1 MKRHFQY
8 ASNVDVATIHDS
20 IFVEVECSKVT
31 GKLCEKMGVT
41 GFPTV
46 MLIYKGKSMKYEGGR
61 THGSIIQFLSDKSK
75 WIMEQLP
82 TEIAEITLLTEDVH
96 EKGDDE
102 VEDELEDDQLEED
115 EIQGSGHDVAK
126 DKRAQ
131 DSVQDSSDNVI
142 DNASKAAIL
151 YDKLAILVAEAT
163 TLHDKLNKLVVVS
176 GHCNNEL

>member
-163 TLHDKLNKLVVVS
+163 TLHDKLNKLVVAS
-176 GHCNNEL
+176 GHCNKEL